1 MLFRS
6 ARRARRG
13 QRWCTTTATVVT
25 AGCASNHFGGAGV
38 NRDGAGA
45 TSMNTGK
52 IDLARVIGILVV
64 AAGSL
69 ALAGVVIGGPLGRG
83 LDVAAIVAL
92 AIAPGA
98 RVLVLM
104 VTWSRARDIKYAAA
118 ALILV
123 LLVAASVIGA
133 LTWR

>member
-1 MLFRS
+1 
-6 ARRARRG
+6 
-13 QRWCTTTATVVT
+13 
-25 AGCASNHFGGAGV
+25 
-38 NRDGAGA
+38 
-45 TSMNTGK
+45 MNAGK

-92 AIAPGA
+92 AAAPGV
-98 RVLVLM
+98 RLVALT
-104 VTWSRARDIKYAAA
+104 VSWVRLRDYRYALATLA
-118 ALILV
+118 LIFLILV
-123 LLVAASVIGA
+123 SVIGA

>member
-1 MLFRS
+1 
-6 ARRARRG
+6 
-13 QRWCTTTATVVT
+13 
-25 AGCASNHFGGAGV
+25 
-38 NRDGAGA
+38 
-45 TSMNTGK
+45 MNTSK
-52 IDLARVIGILVV
+52 INLARVIGILVV

-92 AIAPGA
+92 AIAPGT
-98 RVLVLM
+98 RVLVLL

-118 ALILV
+118 AFVLV

-133 LTWR
+133 LIWR